1 MTAKKGGFFSFFT
14 RKLSEWRER
23 RKQNQLSRRQQK
35 LEKIRD
41 QFKYN
46 QEKEKLDNDRNALRE
61 GQFQRNELNRFEE
74 KDTFGGRKRKIRRL
88 KKGTKPRRRK

>member
-1 MTAKKGGFFSFFT
+1 MHKRGGFFSFFT

-23 RKQNQLSRRQQK
+23 RKQAQLSRRQQN

-41 QFKYN
+41 PFKYN
-46 QEKEKLDNDRNALRE
+46 QEKERLENDRNALRE

-74 KDTFGGRKRKIRRL
+74 KDTFGGKSRRRRL
-88 KKGTKPRRRK
+88 KKSTKTRRRK

>member
-1 MTAKKGGFFSFFT
+1 MTKKGGFFSFFT

-23 RKQNQLSRRQQK
+23 RRQAQLSRRQQK

-41 QFKYN
+41 PFKYN

-61 GQFQRNELNRFEE
+61 RQFQRNELNRFEE
-74 KDTFGGRKRKIRRL
+74 KDTFGGGSRRRL
-88 KKGTKPRRRK
+88 KKSTKTRRRRK